1 MGRVA
6 RSAMTAAVA
15 VLLVGAVLAQD
26 GPVRRKIAIKAGTV
40 ITITGDDIESGVVLI
55 EDGRIADV
63 GKDLEIPWDADV
75 IDVPEGVVMP
85 GYVEAHTYQGIRT
98 ANEKVLEVPFIST
111 IDGIDPINWFIED
124 SLRDG
129 VTTMLVLPGNDTVI
143 GGTGVAIKPFGRT
156 VDDMLVRDYTGLKL
170 SLQARNDSSRMAHV
184 ARMRKYFM
192 DLKEYVEQFN
202 QRKADAEEAK
212 KPFDEEIDSKKQAAI
227 DLLDGKLTAYFY
239 CPRSSDVAKAIEIAE
254 EFGIKMV
261 PVLGADCYDAAPLLA
276 EKALPVILDSRLIVW
291 ETDEDTET
299 EEMKII
305 PKIMADAGVKFAL
318 QRSGNSIDSRYFW
331 LQAAR
336 CVANG
341 VSRQDALKSITLYPA
356 EMIGLADRV
365 GSIEKGK
372 DANLLVLTGDPL
384 DSQSWVDQV
393 LIEGE
398 VVYDR
403 AKDQYLEK
411 LLVEGKP
418 DAGSLPTD
426 DLPEEKPDE
435 EKADGEEA
443 DEATDAGA
451 EQ

>member
-1 MGRVA
+1 MPMGKVA
-6 RSAMTAAVA
+6 RSAITATVA
-15 VLLVGAVLAQD
+15 VLLAGAVLAQD
-26 GPVRRKIAIKAGTV
+26 GPVRKKIAIKAGTV
-40 ITITGDDIESGVVLI
+40 ITISGDDISGGVVLI

-111 IDGIDPINWFIED
+111 IDGIDPISWFIDD
-124 SLRDG
+124 SRRDG
-129 VTTMLVLPGNDTVI
+129 VTTILVLPGNDTVV
-143 GGTGVAIKPFGRT
+143 GGTGVAVKPTGRT
-156 VDDMLVRDYTGLKL
+156 VDDMIVRDFTGMKL
-170 SLQARNDSSRMAHV
+170 SLQARADSSRMAHI
-184 ARMRKYFM
+184 ARMRRYFT
-192 DLKEYVEQFN
+192 DLVEYVDQYN

-212 KPFDEEIDSKKQAAI
+212 KDFDEEIDPKKQAAI
-227 DLLDGKLTAYFY
+227 DLLDGKLTAFVY
-239 CPRSSDVAKAIEIAE
+239 CPRASDVAKAIEITE
-254 EFGIKMV
+254 EFGINMI
-261 PVLGADCYDAAPLLA
+261 PVLGADCYKAAALLA
-276 EKALPVILDSRLIVW
+276 EKELPAILDSRLIVW

-305 PKIMADAGVKFAL
+305 PKIMADAGMKFAL
-318 QRSGNSIDSRYFW
+318 QRDGNAIDRRYFW

-341 VSRQDALKSITLYPA
+341 VSRQEALKSITLYPA
-356 EMIGLADRV
+356 EMIGVAERV
-365 GSIEKGK
+365 GTIEKGK

-398 VVYDR
+398 VVYTR
-403 AKDQYLEK
+403 ADDQYLEK
-411 LLVEGKP
+411 LLAEGRTS
-418 DAGSLPTD
+418 AGVAGIND
-426 DLPEEKPDE
+426 DVDPEPDE
-435 EKADGEEA
+435 EKTETPDGES
-443 DEATDAGA
+443 

>member
-1 MGRVA
+1 MPMGKVA
-6 RSAMTAAVA
+6 RSAITATVA
-15 VLLVGAVLAQD
+15 VLLAGAVLAQD
-26 GPVRRKIAIKAGTV
+26 GPVRKKIAIKAGTV
-40 ITITGDDIESGVVLI
+40 ITISGDDISGGVVLI

-111 IDGIDPINWFIED
+111 IDGIDPISWFIDD
-124 SLRDG
+124 SRRDG
-129 VTTMLVLPGNDTVI
+129 VTTILVLPGNDTVV
-143 GGTGVAIKPFGRT
+143 GGTGVAVKPTGRT
-156 VDDMLVRDYTGLKL
+156 VDDMIVRDFTGMKL
-170 SLQARNDSSRMAHV
+170 SLQARADSSRMAHI
-184 ARMRKYFM
+184 ARMRRYFT
-192 DLKEYVEQFN
+192 DLVEYVDQYN

-212 KPFDEEIDSKKQAAI
+212 KDFDEEIDPKKQAAI
-227 DLLDGKLTAYFY
+227 DLLDGKLTAFVY
-239 CPRSSDVAKAIEIAE
+239 CPRASDVAKAIEITE
-254 EFGIKMV
+254 EFGINMI
-261 PVLGADCYDAAPLLA
+261 PVLGADCYKAAALLA
-276 EKALPVILDSRLIVW
+276 EKELPAILDSRLIVW

-318 QRSGNSIDSRYFW
+318 QRDGNAIDRRYFW

-341 VSRQDALKSITLYPA
+341 VSRQEALKSITLYPA
-356 EMIGLADRV
+356 EMIGVAERV
-365 GSIEKGK
+365 GTIEKGK

-398 VVYDR
+398 VVYTR
-403 AKDQYLEK
+403 ADDQYLEK
-411 LLVEGKP
+411 LLAEGRTS
-418 DAGSLPTD
+418 AGVAGIND
-426 DLPEEKPDE
+426 DVDPEPDE
-435 EKADGEEA
+435 EKTETPDGES
-443 DEATDAGA
+443 